1 MSFHKRRRH
10 VAVGE
15 ATADTIVA
23 EQRNVINEG
32 HMSGKSET
40 RVRVQNLAHAQ
51 ALKLLCGQ
59 TWQPRHAYT

>member
-10 VAVGE
+10 VAIGE
-15 ATADTIVA
+15 ATAVTIVA

-32 HMSGKSET
+32 RMSGKSET
-40 RVRVQNLAHAQ
+40 RVRMQNLAQ